1 MSKYYVFAKEF
12 IAPKLEKGLYIV
24 ATPIG
29 NLKDIS
35 IRALE
40 VLASADLIIC
50 EDTRTSAKL
59 LNHYGIKTKRLAFHE
74 HNERE
79 KTNSIIKRLETG
91 QSVALISDA
100 GTPLINDP
108 GFVLVRSA
116 RERGLNIF
124 SLPGACALIAALSI
138 AGLPSDNFSFHGFL
152 PPKAG
157 TRKNALEKLKNN
169 SETLIFYESPRRLS
183 KTIDAIKDIFGE
195 QTEVAIALEISKK
208 FERVMR
214 GSLLELSEA
223 LSDKQIK
230 GEAVILVS
238 GAKEIELDENIW
250 KSELKN
256 ALRDKTLKSSVD
268 EITTKFNLKRKKVY
282 DEALKIK
289 QEKG

>member
-1 MSKYYVFAKEF
+1 MSKYYIFAKEF

-29 NLKDIS
+29 NLRDIS
-35 IRALE
+35 LRALE
-40 VLASADLIIC
+40 VLANADLIIC

-108 GFVLVRSA
+108 GFVLVRQA

-157 TRKNALEKLKNN
+157 ARKNALEKLKNN
-169 SETLIFYESPRRLS
+169 SQTLIFYESPRRLS
-183 KTIDAIKDIFGE
+183 KTIDAMKDVFGE
-195 QTEVAIALEISKK
+195 QREVAIALEISKK

-214 GSLLELSEA
+214 GSLVELSET
-223 LSDKQIK
+223 LSDTQIK

-250 KSELKN
+250 KNELKN

-268 EITTKFNLKRKKVY
+268 EIATKFNLKRKKVY

-289 QEKG
+289 QKKS